1 MVTVTTIAVVLFG
14 APLAIALGDL
24 HHEEEVVRL
33 ERTAAEASEDVP
45 TGFPHTAAP
54 LEVRKVRGREVGLY
68 GRAGTLLA
76 GNGPRRGDAIVKS
89 ALKGAVRDQQIGNRI
104 VVAIPLTRGEHI
116 VGALRASVSDAA
128 TRQRTRNDIWV
139 MVAIGALAVAV
150 SALVGWVLSRRIT
163 RPAERLV
170 GLASRL
176 GDGDFTV
183 RSETSGVPE
192 VDAVSAAL
200 ETTAVRLD
208 RMLTRERSFSEDA
221 SHQLRTPLTSLRINL
236 EAARLDPSHD
246 LDAVLAAAVDDV
258 DRLDR
263 TIDDLLTLARE
274 APTPHA
280 DTDLAELLD
289 SLEPGWRREMALP
302 GRSLRVVVDPNLPKV
317 LISDRAVRQI
327 LDVLVDNARRHGAGA
342 IVVAARPAGSGAVI
356 EVSDEGTGV
365 IADPEGIFERRTS
378 TVGSHGIGLAL
389 ARALAEAEGA
399 RLVLR
404 RPGPQPAFALLMSPG
419 PDHDEPES

>member
-1 MVTVTTIAVVLFG
+1 
-14 APLAIALGDL
+14 
-24 HHEEEVVRL
+24 
-33 ERTAAEASEDVP
+33 
-45 TGFPHTAAP
+45 
-54 LEVRKVRGREVGLY
+54 
-68 GRAGTLLA
+68 
-76 GNGPRRGDAIVKS
+76 
-89 ALKGAVRDQQIGNRI
+89 
-104 VVAIPLTRGEHI
+104 
-116 VGALRASVSDAA
+116 
-128 TRQRTRNDIWV
+128 
-139 MVAIGALAVAV
+139 
-150 SALVGWVLSRRIT
+150 
-163 RPAERLV
+163 
-170 GLASRL
+170 RL

-183 RSETSGVPE
+183 RAEASGVPE

-236 EAARLDPSHD
+236 EAASLDPTRD

-274 APTPHA
+274 APAPHA
-280 DTDLAELLD
+280 DTEVAEVLRR
-289 SLEPGWRREMALP
+289 LETGWRPEVSA
-302 GRSLRVVVDPNLPKV
+302 GRSLRLVVAPDLPKV

-327 LDVLVDNARRHGAGA
+327 LDVLVDNARRHGAGE

-365 IADPEGIFERRTS
+365 IAEPERIFERRSS

-404 RPGPQPAFALLMSPG
+404 RPGPQPVFALLMSPG
-419 PDHDEPES
+419 PDHDEPED